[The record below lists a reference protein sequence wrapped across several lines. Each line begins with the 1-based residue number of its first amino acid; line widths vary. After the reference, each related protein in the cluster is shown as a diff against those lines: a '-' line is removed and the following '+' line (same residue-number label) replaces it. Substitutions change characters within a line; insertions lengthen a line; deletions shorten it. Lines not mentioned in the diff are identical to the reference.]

1 MFDVRKCEP
10 NCDPK
15 QLLFN
20 LPQWHL
26 ELYCEGVRIGSV
38 VESRSKYC
46 NRLVIDPFGLPGIEQ
61 TNLCDRQ
68 RTILNFP
75 TNQLFVTVS
84 APYRVFK
91 NTSLHEATLLCSK
104 YFICLFE
111 QLGPDRLMR
120 GSDWPWTRFE
130 DGQTYEDTLKW
141 HDNWIEA
148 VSKTTL

>member
-1 MFDVRKCEP
+1 
-10 NCDPK
+10 
-15 QLLFN
+15 
-20 LPQWHL
+20 
-26 ELYCEGVRIGSV
+26 
-38 VESRSKYC
+38 
-46 NRLVIDPFGLPGIEQ
+46 VIDPFGLPGIEQ

-111 QLGPDRLMR
+111 QLGPNRLMR
-120 GSDWPWTRFE
+120 GTAQPALPMDITNYYPSPPPAS
-130 DGQTYEDTLKW
+130 L
-141 HDNWIEA
+141 EA
-148 VSKTTL
+148 LVRR